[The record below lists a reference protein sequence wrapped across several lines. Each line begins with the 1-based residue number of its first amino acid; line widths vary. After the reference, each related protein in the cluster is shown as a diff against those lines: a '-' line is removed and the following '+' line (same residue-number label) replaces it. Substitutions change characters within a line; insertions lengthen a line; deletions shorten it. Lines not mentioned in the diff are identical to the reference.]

1 MARGLDHI
9 VHAVHDLDTAGGAY
23 ERLGFTVGARNR
35 HPWGTHNRIVQFP
48 GVFIELL
55 GLGEMENISPARP
68 RKPSFA
74 AFTRDFLA
82 QGEGLSMLVLEGKGA
97 QADADAFRAAGIG
110 DFDVF
115 DFEREGKRPDGS
127 TVKVA
132 FSLAFAQDQHAPD
145 TGFFTCQQHYPE
157 NFWNPAFQQH
167 ANGVTAVA
175 GVVFVAE
182 NPSDHHIFM
191 KAFAGVSDLKAT
203 SAGIAIETP
212 RGEIQ
217 AMDPA
222 AYLLHFGV
230 EPPDTSR
237 GMRLAALRFAVRD
250 MDLTREKIGPIGT
263 EHMGRLV
270 VGPATAHGAALVFEL
285 ARRGA
290 AQSFQIR

>member
-1 MARGLDHI
+1 VARGLDHI
-9 VHAVHDLDTAGGAY
+9 VHAVHDLDAAGEAY
-23 ERLGFTVGARNR
+23 ARLGFTVGARNR

-55 GLGEMENISPARP
+55 ALGEMDRIPPPRP
-68 RKPSFA
+68 RSLSFG

-82 QGEGLSMLVLEGKGA
+82 KGEGLSMLVLEGKGA
-97 QADADAFRAAGIG
+97 ADAEAFRAAGIG

-115 DFEREGKRPDGS
+115 NFEREGKRPDGS
-127 TVKVA
+127 PVKVA
-132 FSLAFAQDQHAPD
+132 FSLAFAQDKGAPD
-145 TGFFTCQQHYPE
+145 TGFFTCQHHYPE

-167 ANGVTAVA
+167 ANGVTGIA

-182 NPSDHHIFM
+182 NPSDHHIFL

-222 AYLLHFGV
+222 AYRLHFAA

-237 GMRLAALRFAVRD
+237 GMRLAAIRFAVRD
-250 MDLTREKIGPIGT
+250 LGLARDKLGASAS
-263 EHMGRLV
+263 EHMGKLV
-270 VGPATAHGAALVFEL
+270 VGPAAAHGATFVFE
-285 ARRGA
+285 R
-290 AQSFQIR
+290 